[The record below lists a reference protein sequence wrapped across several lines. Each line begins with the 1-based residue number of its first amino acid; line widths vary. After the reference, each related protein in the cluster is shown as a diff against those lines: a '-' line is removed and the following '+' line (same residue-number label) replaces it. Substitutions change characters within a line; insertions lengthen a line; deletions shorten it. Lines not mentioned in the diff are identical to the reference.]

1 MNGIMSNE
9 QKQLVAA
16 HLSLVPRMVRA
27 LTRSF
32 TNLSKVEFDDL
43 TQIGRASCRERV
55 CLSV

>member
-32 TNLSKVEFDDL
+32 TNLPKDEFDDL
-43 TQIGRASCRERV
+43 TQTGYLALCNAAV
-55 CLSV
+55 K